1 MIAEIASD
9 ATDAMEDVAPNDIIN
24 KVVAIIK
31 YVHGCIVLHPFLKD
45 LPNVRSEQAFRTSV
59 R

>member
-9 ATDAMEDVAPNDIIN
+9 AADAMEDVAPNDIIN
-24 KVVAIIK
+24 RVVAIIK
-31 YVHGCIVLHPFLKD
+31 YVHGCIVLHPFVKD
-45 LPNVRSEQAFRTSV
+45 LPNARSEQAFRTSV